1 MELNSPLVRLSKQA
15 ITLFNNLLW
24 AMRSI
29 WKCCSVLRAL
39 EEHRSPWAG
48 AWVIFLGLLS
58 ARLFRR
64 AVPTRSL
71 LWRRWRLGKVPKQKG
86 LGCLGWAHSLL
97 QSICHQALGD
107 AWDLDRLL
115 PADPHFS
122 VLSTQGSKNYA
133 PLEGNGEQ
141 HQGLTPAYV

>member
-1 MELNSPLVRLSKQA
+1 V
-15 ITLFNNLLW
+15 
-24 AMRSI
+24 
-29 WKCCSVLRAL
+29 
-39 EEHRSPWAG
+39 G
-48 AWVIFLGLLS
+48 DFLGLLS

-97 QSICHQALGD
+97 QSICHQALGN
-107 AWDLDRLL
+107 AGGLDRLL

-141 HQGLTPAYV
+141 HQGLTLAYV